1 MKKILMIGTGGT
13 IASEMTES
21 GLSPKLDTEQLLHYI
36 PDVRKIC
43 AVDCVQVMN
52 LDSTNM
58 TPQDWLTIA
67 RCIRGHYDAYD
78 GFVISHGT
86 DTMAYTAAAL
96 SYLIQGSPKPIVL
109 TGAQKPI
116 SMDVTDSK
124 TNLRDAFVYACSP
137 WASGVCIV
145 FNGSVILGTRA
156 KKVRTH
162 SFSAFSSINFPELAV
177 LQEGMVLPYIQL
189 PHGDAPIFY
198 DCIHDNIGLVKLIPG
213 ADAGMLDYAI
223 ARYDAVIVESFGVG
237 GLPETPDSRFF
248 ASMERARA
256 MGKLIV
262 MTTQV
267 LSEGSD
273 LNVYRVGH
281 SLKKQGIL
289 EAFDMTT
296 EAVFG
301 KLAWILGQ
309 TRDPAEIARLFYLPI
324 AHDLLITGKER

>member
-1 MKKILMIGTGGT
+1 MKRILLIGTGGT
-13 IASEMTES
+13 IASEMTDR
-21 GLSPKLDTEQLLHYI
+21 GLSPRLDTEQLLHYI
-36 PDVRKIC
+36 PDVRSVCK
-43 AVDCVQVMN
+43 VDCVQAMN
-52 LDSTNM
+52 VDSTNM
-58 TPQDWLTIA
+58 TPSDWLTIA
-67 RCIRGHYDAYD
+67 RCIRTHYDAYD
-78 GFVISHGT
+78 GFVITHGT

-96 SYLIQGSPKPIVL
+96 SYLVQDSPKPIVL

-124 TNLRDAFVYACSP
+124 TNLRDAFVYACF
-137 WASGVCIV
+137 ARAHGVSIA

-177 LQEGMVLPYIQL
+177 LQDGKVLPYIEL
-189 PHGDAPIFY
+189 PYAEKPTFF
-198 DCIHDNIGLVKLIPG
+198 DCVHENIGLVKLIPG

-248 ASMERARA
+248 AGIRRAKD

-273 LNVYRVGH
+273 LNVYRVGQ
-281 SLKKQGIL
+281 SIKRQGIL

-296 EAVFG
+296 EAVVG
-301 KLAWILGQ
+301 KLAWILAK
-309 TRDPAEIARLFYLPI
+309 TRDPDEIAALFYTPI
-324 AHDLLITGKER
+324 AHDLLITGA